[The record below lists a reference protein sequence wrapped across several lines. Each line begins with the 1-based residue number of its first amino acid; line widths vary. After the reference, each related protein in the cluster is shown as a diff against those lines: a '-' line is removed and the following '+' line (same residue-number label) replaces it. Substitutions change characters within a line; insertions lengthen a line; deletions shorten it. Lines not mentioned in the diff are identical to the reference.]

1 MAFARTPVF
10 GMVAPAISVQAATPN
25 PFSMQVCF
33 DSTMRKRARKMNK
46 HKYRKLRKKLRFV
59 TKANVKSQG

>member
-1 MAFARTPVF
+1 MPAVAMKPV
-10 GMVAPAISVQAATPN
+10 GVWPN
-25 PFSMQVCF
+25 PFTMQVCF